1 MSFSGPP
8 QSNPARAP
16 SVVAIGNFDGVHR
29 GHQALLGRAA
39 AEARSLGLQPLALTF
54 HPHPREVL
62 GQTKRAPL
70 TSIERKVALLRR
82 LGLGVE
88 VEPFTLELSRLSPTE
103 FAERVLVQR
112 LSARVVL
119 VGENFRFGRDRAGDL
134 AELERLGARLG
145 FQARAEPLVADAEGP
160 FSSTRARA
168 AVERGDLPAA
178 ERCLGRPHSTVGT
191 VVAGDGRGRTIGVPT
206 ANLADVVEL
215 LPPYGV
221 YACLVDRETA
231 PGEGV
236 ALARG
241 VANIGVRPTVAAGF
255 AVEVHLLDFEGDL
268 YGARLRVHWVARLR
282 EERRFESLEALT
294 AQIREDMR
302 RARDVLAERA
312 PEPAARGAWA

>member
-8 QSNPARAP
+8 QSNSARAP

-62 GQTKRAPL
+62 GSAPRPPL
-70 TSIERKVALLRR
+70 TVIERKVALVRR
-82 LGLGVE
+82 LGLDVE
-88 VEPFTLELSRLSPTE
+88 VEPFTLELSRLSPLE

-134 AELERLGARLG
+134 AELERLGARFG
-145 FQARAEPLVADAEGP
+145 FQARAEPLVGDAEGL
-160 FSSTRARA
+160 FSSTRAREA
-168 AVERGDLPAA
+168 IARGDLAGA

-191 VVAGDGRGRTIGVPT
+191 VVPGDGRGRTIGVPT
-206 ANLADVVEL
+206 ANLADLVEV
-215 LPPYGV
+215 LPPHGV
-221 YACLVDRETA
+221 YACVVDRETK

-241 VANIGVRPTVAAGF
+241 VANIGVRPTTAAGF

-268 YGARLRVHWVARLR
+268 YGARLRVHWLWRLR
-282 EERRFESLEALT
+282 EERRFASLEALT
-294 AQIREDMR
+294 AQIRDDIR
-302 RARDVLAERA
+302 TARELLSGRA
-312 PEPAARGAWA
+312 PDPGAFGAWA